1 MVRKSKY
8 IVLIP
13 MVAILSF
20 LHITTIL
27 AQPYITQ
34 QGSKVDGVYEWSDD
48 DNWTAAGVPV
58 PRTSGIN
65 DEIIVEGYI
74 TVGSAADPIG
84 LSFANLGANTDEI
97 IINGTLVV
105 YGNVT
110 FNANAMSLVVNGTM
124 IVLGSFSAA
133 NKADVENGGQLLIT
147 GNMTLTGGQQDY
159 IGEGNSTGS
168 NLFVGGNITGNGDT
182 ANASNDNDPLS
193 NFSPAIQDFI
203 NGTTTILPITL
214 GHFSVNAESNST
226 KLVWQTITEENFDFF
241 SIERSEDGEN
251 FYEIGTIPGHG
262 NSNDPINYSFID
274 EHPLFGLSYYRLNAI
289 DYDGTYEKFQI
300 LPIEFIPDDLKVSIY
315 PNPGNGNNTTLR
327 LGLPV
332 EAKLKTV
339 SVYSLSGEQILE
351 KTLEVGNNG
360 LDFQKGL
367 EKGLYFAKIQIDN
380 YTTTRKLVIN

>member
-1 MVRKSKY
+1 MVKNSKRTVF
-8 IVLIP
+8 ILT
-13 MVAILSF
+13 AFILSF
-20 LHITTIL
+20 LDLATIL

-34 QGSKVDGVYEWSDD
+34 EGTKVDEVYKWSDD
-48 DNWTAAGVPV
+48 ANWTGAGVPV

-65 DEIIVEGYI
+65 DEIILNGYI
-74 TVGSAADPIG
+74 TVGSPSSRLD
-84 LSFANLGANTDEI
+84 LSFATLGANTDEI

-105 YGNVT
+105 YGDVT
-110 FNANAMSLVVNGTM
+110 FLANAMSLVVNGKM
-124 IVLGSFSAA
+124 IVFGSFSAA

-193 NFSPAIQDFI
+193 NFTPAIQDFI

-251 FYEIGTIPGHG
+251 FYEIGTVPGHG
-262 NSNDPINYSFID
+262 NSNDPINYSFKD

-289 DYDGTYEKFQI
+289 DYDGTYERFQI
-300 LPIEFIPDDLKVSIY
+300 LPVEFIPDDLQVSIY

-327 LGLPV
+327 LGLPID
-332 EAKLKTV
+332 AKLITV
-339 SVYSLSGEQILE
+339 NIYSLSGEQILE
-351 KTLEVGNNG
+351 KTLEVGNND
-360 LDFQKGL
+360 LDFQKQL
-367 EKGLYFAKIQIDN
+367 DKGLYFVKVQIDN
-380 YTTTRKLVIN
+380 YTTTKKLIIN